1 MRLKPTFIFAICFV
15 FLSSVTRAEEYKDI
29 ICGTWIEIAAYPMPD
44 HHFVEWNDGN
54 QEAVRQIQVHEDFT
68 YIAYFAANCE
78 EYANWPITSTAHNL
92 MPMVDVW
99 KINELGYYFTP
110 EDVDWYRV
118 VGEPDDMHNNFP
130 LDDQLVVKG
139 SYYLALE
146 KKLEGSYYAV
156 VDVSDS
162 QGMLCDGLMRSV
174 IINYSNTHPS
184 RTLSLLPNSVV
195 VGQDMVL
202 TGLNP
207 NVKNTITVY
216 NSIGQCLTT
225 FTISGCDT
233 YILKPYPMSGC
244 YQVTVTSATV
254 NQTLRY
260 IVRGI

>member
-162 QGMLCDGLMRSV
+162 QG
-174 IINYSNTHPS
+174 
-184 RTLSLLPNSVV
+184 
-195 VGQDMVL
+195 
-202 TGLNP
+202 
-207 NVKNTITVY
+207 
-216 NSIGQCLTT
+216 
-225 FTISGCDT
+225 
-233 YILKPYPMSGC
+233 KPAS
-244 YQVTVTSATV
+244 
-254 NQTLRY
+254 
-260 IVRGI
+260 